1 MKDSFS
7 RAACNYVE
15 KNCNLRR
22 YNELLSKSML
32 VALCE
37 NKGEKT
43 IETSVSIWR
52 GFSLLFNRG
61 FSRLLVLFEKFRCFW
76 RGRHCKEG
84 MQMTRQFYFEVTF
97 KHDMATADW
106 KKSEYKTI
114 LGRRNS
120 WRKKLI
126 RERKELLLEK
136 CKKDFI
142 CFGVETK
149 LGNAWNTTG
158 SEINTKKRWADI
170 GGKGCANNVTIF
182 FIIFV
187 TAVKL

>member
-1 MKDSFS
+1 MYLDREGEVFWFFGRGGFLLIGGNKKVRSRLIKTRLIEKWLLENGKSGLDFPVDLQARCIKDCIS

-76 RGRHCKEG
+76 RRKHFKEG
-84 MQMTRQFYFEVTF
+84 MQMTRQFYFEVSF
-97 KHDMATADW
+97 EHDIETGEA
-106 KKSEYKTI
+106 
-114 LGRRNS
+114 
-120 WRKKLI
+120 KKL
-126 RERKELLLEK
+126 E
-136 CKKDFI
+136 
-142 CFGVETK
+142 
-149 LGNAWNTTG
+149 
-158 SEINTKKRWADI
+158 
-170 GGKGCANNVTIF
+170 
-182 FIIFV
+182 
-187 TAVKL
+187 

>member
-114 LGRRNS
+114 AGRRNS
-120 WRKKLI
+120 WRKNWFEKERNFSWRKTTLSAFELRQNWETLEIQLEARLI
-126 RERKELLLEK
+126 QRKGGLILLEK
-136 CKKDFI
+136 D
-142 CFGVETK
+142 
-149 LGNAWNTTG
+149 AQTTLQY
-158 SEINTKKRWADI
+158 SSSY
-170 GGKGCANNVTIF
+170 
-182 FIIFV
+182 
-187 TAVKL
+187 L